1 MNEASTSTGPPVVQ
15 PKPSG
20 ASASAIIVRRN
31 QKQNPVLKMFQNVP
45 WQFGDIVCDYQVG
58 KTTGVLFLS
67 LKYHRLHPEYIHGRI
82 AQLGKHYT
90 LRILMILCDVG
101 DQHENLIRE
110 LTKVCLINELTIM
123 VAWSFEEVAIYLQ
136 TYKAFEN
143 KSADSIKERVDQDY
157 SSILRAA
164 LTGIKGVN
172 KTDVVSLRTHFGSFS
187 NIAHAS
193 PEDLA
198 NCPGIGSVKVRRL
211 NEALAQPFRRTAGSS
226 ARHSGEDQGGSS
238 LPSSAVPRVLDSNA
252 PGRPDVQPAEQD
264 SRLRPPRSPSPPWDI
279 DLDLNPSEDEP
290 DSHRFSGAN
299 TLRQREPS
307 PDWEIDWSKEEGAA
321 EQSNYIEQ
329 EETTSPPERKKR
341 CTNPFSSTP
350 L

>member
-1 MNEASTSTGPPVVQ
+1 
-15 PKPSG
+15 
-20 ASASAIIVRRN
+20 
-31 QKQNPVLKMFQNVP
+31 
-45 WQFGDIVCDYQVG
+45 
-58 KTTGVLFLS
+58 
-67 LKYHRLHPEYIHGRI
+67 
-82 AQLGKHYT
+82 
-90 LRILMILCDVG
+90 MILCDVG

-110 LTKVCLINELTIM
+110 LTKVCIINQITIM
-123 VAWSFEEVAIYLQ
+123 VAWSYEEVAIYLQ

-211 NEALAQPFRRTAGSS
+211 NEALVQPFRRTATREPREAVTQG
-226 ARHSGEDQGGSS
+226 SGEGMSNSIVPVSDINASNNALQPDRMREQELRLAS
-238 LPSSAVPRVLDSNA
+238 LSP
-252 PGRPDVQPAEQD
+252 
-264 SRLRPPRSPSPPWDI
+264 LRDI
-279 DLDLNPSEDEP
+279 ELDLNPSEDEDESSQSP
-290 DSHRFSGAN
+290 SKKPTVRGDNPQSASP
-299 TLRQREPS
+299 LRERIPS
-307 PDWEIDWSKEEGAA
+307 PDWDIDWTKEGENNSSDSVVG
-321 EQSNYIEQ
+321 Q
-329 EETTSPPERKKR
+329 EDGIITTPARKKKR
-341 CTNPFSSTP
+341 TNPFSSTP